1 MGWCLLTGD
10 LELVE
15 GSGELL
21 PLGVSTDG
29 VVGALILL
37 SIGHSHGIASRI
49 GPWLSRPF
57 VSLGLLALSALIPA
71 FSGEEAQAQQLP
83 QAQRAETDEQ
93 AAGTLDTLPDA
104 RRGYPYRRASPQETR
119 LARTTPVEPASQPAL
134 VRPGSPTE
142 EPSPTASGPAL
153 AEPGLPMGDA
163 LPDPE
168 PVSGSALRTDPV
180 PGLTTVPAEQDN
192 PSTPVDLYLAL
203 PDPRSTT
210 SESATELVTVA
221 PIDQETAP
229 APVDPHRSPLDLELE
244 PVAIEERIPSR
255 C

>member
-1 MGWCLLTGD
+1 M
-10 LELVE
+10 
-15 GSGELL
+15 
-21 PLGVSTDG
+21 
-29 VVGALILL
+29 
-37 SIGHSHGIASRI
+37 R
-49 GPWLSRPF
+49 
-57 VSLGLLALSALIPA
+57 
-71 FSGEEAQAQQLP
+71 
-83 QAQRAETDEQ
+83 
-93 AAGTLDTLPDA
+93 
-104 RRGYPYRRASPQETR
+104 
-119 LARTTPVEPASQPAL
+119 
-134 VRPGSPTE
+134 
-142 EPSPTASGPAL
+142 
-153 AEPGLPMGDA
+153 DA

-168 PVSGSALRTDPV
+168 PVAGSALRTDPV

-255 C
+255 CWPERLQQPNRPFCMRKTITSLTS